1 MCANNTLPEAE
12 VKAEVEAE
20 ARRLVIICK
29 GRVMGDDETAGDAG
43 RATLLHVTRKVRR
56 AVVLVPLCASAV
68 TAVVVLVC
76 AAKSRRQDYP

>member
-43 RATLLHVTRKVRR
+43 RATLLHVTRKVRG
-56 AVVLVPLCASAV
+56 AVVLVPLCAFAV
-68 TAVVVLVC
+68 TAVVLVC